1 MKGIFRLRGFLLVV
15 LIVGAIAGGWFLRS
29 GSQPRS
35 HAEHPGEARNVVV
48 PSPNVHGAIATAA
61 TNSPRPSRRME
72 NSTGEDG
79 GPSVTI
85 FSDRPRFVSETS
97 SSQRKMAEADAQLR
111 MAAGSLRDY
120 KMAFHQNPVGSNAE
134 ITRVLLGKNSRGVR
148 YLPAA
153 AHINEKGE
161 LTDRWDQP
169 ISFHQISGTIME
181 VRSAGPDHIMWNSDD
196 EALR

>member
-1 MKGIFRLRGFLLVV
+1 M
-15 LIVGAIAGGWFLRS
+15 
-29 GSQPRS
+29 
-35 HAEHPGEARNVVV
+35 V
-48 PSPNVHGAIATAA
+48 PSPSVHAAIATAA
-61 TNSPRPSRRME
+61 TNRPRPSRRIE

-97 SSQRKMAEADAQLR
+97 SAQRKMAEADAQLR

-169 ISFHQISGTIME
+169 ISFHQISGTVME
-181 VRSAGPDHIMWNSDD
+181 IRSAGPDHIMWNSDD
-196 EALR
+196 EALH